1 MGLFSFLFS
10 SSPSNPKAEIAE
22 RQKRIENF
30 KKNIEIIKRNNAHK
44 TQAHYKESAK
54 KNIATLKYQIEKE
67 KEKIKQLRNR

>member
-22 RQKRIENF
+22 LQKRIENF
-30 KKNIEIIKRNNAHK
+30 KKNIERIKRNNANK
-44 TQAHYKESAK
+44 TQTHYKESAK

-67 KEKIKQLRNR
+67 KEKIRQLKK